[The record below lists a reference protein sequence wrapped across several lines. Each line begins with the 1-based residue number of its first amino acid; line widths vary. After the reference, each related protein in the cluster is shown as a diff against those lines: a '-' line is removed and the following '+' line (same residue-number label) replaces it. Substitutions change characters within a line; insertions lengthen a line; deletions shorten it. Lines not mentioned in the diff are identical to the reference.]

1 MGCCLGVIAL
11 IFPRVALA
19 VMWLSGYG
27 GRAFDSVLWPVLG
40 FLFMPYT
47 TCAYAFAVNS
57 LGGLQ
62 GWGLAAVIA
71 GVLLDFGSH
80 GGGARSGHSY
90 YQRVR
95 VHRYD

>member
-1 MGCCLGVIAL
+1 
-11 IFPRVALA
+11 
-19 VMWLSGYG
+19 
-27 GRAFDSVLWPVLG
+27 VLWPVLG

-62 GWGLAAVIA
+62 GWGLAALIV
-71 GVLLDFGSH
+71 GVLLDLGSH
-80 GGGARSGHSY
+80 GGGASSGHSY